1 MNGFVQAVKDKK
13 VLFLGHQGAYGE
25 VPPNSMSGF
34 RKAIEMGAHGIE
46 TDLHGTKD
54 GRIVLMHDDEVF
66 SVTLSTGKL
75 TEMTY
80 EEVCRLNVAEKF
92 RPGFEAEKV
101 PTLDEL
107 LELTKP
113 VEGFLLNL
121 EFKDYPERMGEVAYQ
136 TVDETI
142 RLVEEAGM
150 GERVMFSTLSCAILK
165 YIIRKYGDR
174 YPIESIYPSFVM
186 VGEFD
191 EEIYEKSLFAGVINV
206 LVREDGS
213 RDWGHAQRV
222 PLLPHEEMEKLKA
235 YGMTLCVSLSPWDTE
250 KNVKWCD
257 EEGVLMYICNYP
269 SNGKEILKKFELI

>member
-34 RKAIEMGAHGIE
+34 RKAIELGAHGIE

-80 EEVCRLNVAEKF
+80 EEVSRLNVAEKF
-92 RPGFEAEKV
+92 RPGFDAEKV

-121 EFKDYPERMGEVAYQ
+121 EFKDYPERMGDVAYR

-150 GERVMFSTLSCAILK
+150 GERVLFSSLSCGILK

-191 EEIYEKSLFAGVINV
+191 EEIYEKSLYAGVINV
-206 LVREDGS
+206 KVREDGS

-222 PLLPHEEMEKLKA
+222 PLLPHEDMEKLRS
-235 YGMTLCVSLSPWDTE
+235 YGMTPCVSLSPWDTE

-269 SNGKEILKKFELI
+269 SNGKKILTQFELI

>member
-1 MNGFVQAVKDKK
+1 MNGFVQAVKEKK

-25 VPPNSMSGF
+25 FPPNSMSGF
-34 RKAIEMGAHGIE
+34 KKAIELGAHGIE
-46 TDLHGTKD
+46 TDLHGTAD
-54 GRIVLMHDDEVF
+54 GRIVLMHDDDVTG
-66 SVTLSTGKL
+66 VTLSTGKL

-80 EEVCRLNVAEKF
+80 EEVCRLNVSEKF
-92 RPGFEAEKV
+92 RPGFAPEKV

-113 VEGFLLNL
+113 VEGFRLNL
-121 EFKDYPERMGEVAYQ
+121 EFKDYPERMGEVAYK

-142 RLVEEAGM
+142 RLVEAAGM

-165 YIIRKYGDR
+165 YIIGKYGDR
-174 YPIESIYPSFVM
+174 YPIESIYPPFVM

-206 LVREDGS
+206 KRGEDGS

-222 PLLPHEEMEKLKA
+222 PMVSHEMMDELRS
-235 YGMTLCVSLSPWDTE
+235 YGMASIICMSPWDTE
-250 KNVKWCD
+250 ENVKKCMD
-257 EEGVLMYICNYP
+257 EGILMYICNYP
-269 SNGKEILKKFELI
+269 SNGKEILTKFGLI

>member
-1 MNGFVQAVKDKK
+1 MNGFVQAVKEKK

-34 RKAIEMGAHGIE
+34 RKAIELGAHGIE
-46 TDLHGTKD
+46 TDLHGTAD

-121 EFKDYPERMGEVAYQ
+121 EFKDYPERIGEVAYQ

-235 YGMTLCVSLSPWDTE
+235 YGMALTICMSPWDTE
-250 KNVKWCD
+250 ENVKRCI
-257 EEGVLMYICNYP
+257 EEGMLMYICNYP

>member
-34 RKAIEMGAHGIE
+34 RKAIALGAHGIE

-80 EEVCRLNVAEKF
+80 EEVCRLNVSEKF

-121 EFKDYPERMGEVAYQ
+121 EFKDYPEHMGDAAYR

-142 RLVEEAGM
+142 RLVEAAGM
-150 GERVMFSTLSCAILK
+150 GERVMFSTLSCGILK

-191 EEIYEKSLFAGVINV
+191 EEIYEHSLYAGVINV
-206 LVREDGS
+206 KVREDGS

-222 PLLPHEEMEKLKA
+222 PLLPPEEMEKLRA
-235 YGMTLCVSLSPWDTE
+235 YGMTPCVSLSPWDTE

-269 SNGKEILKKFELI
+269 SNGKEILTKFGLI